1 VAEPLVVAEAFG
13 YRYPESARPSLR
25 EISLRI
31 EPGTFTVLAGVSGS
45 GKSTLLRALSG
56 LVPHFHGGEARGEL
70 RVGGL
75 DVREHGPGEL
85 AAVCGTVF
93 QEPETQVVM
102 GGVRAELELPLE
114 HRGQPAGAVAR
125 AVEETA
131 LGLGV
136 AHLLDRRTDTLSGGE
151 LQRVAIA
158 AAMVHDPSLLVLDEP
173 TSQLDPVAGDEL
185 VWQLRRLNED
195 WGTAVVVAEHRLERC
210 LPAADRV
217 IAMVDGAVACDAAPG
232 EFLEW
237 AVAQH
242 PALATPAARLF
253 SLAGLRPLP
262 ASVKEAHA
270 ILRAVGA
277 APAGDDVRTG
287 REIRGQRGHGPG
299 EARPRLRSWVRRNGP
314 VTQPALELKDVW
326 HEVEDGPTILR
337 GISMRLEPGE
347 RVALMGR
354 NGAGKSTLLR
364 LAKGLA
370 EPTRGRIERAGE
382 IALLLQNPGDYLV
395 HGHAVEDAGVMG
407 VAAAGLAGREQA
419 NPRDLSGGE
428 RQRLALEVVLAG
440 DAINAVVLL
449 DEPTRGMDR
458 LHKDALASRI
468 KELAGAGS
476 AVMVA
481 THDTEFAATLA
492 NRIVLLGQ
500 GVVIADGPPHE
511 VLGGG
516 RHFSTEVAR
525 VTNGAA
531 LLPDEA
537 AEILPVALPLDAERD
552 ATDRTPRDSADSRAE
567 AAPSSAPS
575 PRAEAAK

>member
-1 VAEPLVVAEAFG
+1 MPEPLVIAERFS
-13 YRYPESARPSLR
+13 YRYPDAAGPSLR
-25 EISLRI
+25 NLTLEL

-45 GKSTLLRALSG
+45 GKSTLLRALCG
-56 LVPHFHGGEARGEL
+56 LVPHFHGGDASGEL
-70 RVGGL
+70 SVGGL
-75 DVREHGPGEL
+75 DVRDHGPGEL

-102 GGVRAELELPLE
+102 SGVRAELELPLE
-114 HRGQPAGAVAR
+114 HRGEPAGAVAR

-131 LGLGV
+131 LGMGV

-158 AAMVHDPSLLVLDEP
+158 AAMVHDPPLLVLDEP

-217 IAMVDGAVACDAAPG
+217 IAMVDGEIACDAPPA
-232 EFLEW
+232 EFLAW
-237 AVAQH
+237 ASEAR

-253 SLAGLRPLP
+253 SMAGLRPLP

-270 ILRAVGA
+270 GLRAAGIAPGA
-277 APAGDDVRTG
+277 PSGEREQQGPPTRRWWQRSGAGP
-287 REIRGQRGHGPG
+287 E
-299 EARPRLRSWVRRNGP
+299 
-314 VTQPALELKDVW
+314 PALALRDVW
-326 HEVEDGPTILR
+326 FEVEDGPAILR
-337 GISMRLEPGE
+337 GISLELRPGE

-370 EPTRGRIERAGE
+370 EPTRGRVERAGQV
-382 IALLLQNPGDYLV
+382 ALLLQNPGDFLV
-395 HGHAVEDAGVMG
+395 HDHAVDDAGVAG
-407 VAAAGLAGREQA
+407 VASAGLAGREDA

-440 DAINAVVLL
+440 EPSAVVLL

-458 LHKDALASRI
+458 IHKDELAARTG
-468 KELAGAGS
+468 ELAGAGA

-481 THDTEFAATLA
+481 THDTEFAARLA
-492 NRIVLLGQ
+492 DRIVLLGQ
-500 GVVIADGPPHE
+500 GVVIADGPPRD
-511 VLGGG
+511 VLAGG

-525 VTNGAA
+525 VTGGAA
-531 LLPDEA
+531 LLPEEGA
-537 AEILPVALPLDAERD
+537 RVLALPRVEVAR
-552 ATDRTPRDSADSRAE
+552 
-567 AAPSSAPS
+567 
-575 PRAEAAK
+575 

>member
-1 VAEPLVVAEAFG
+1 MPEPLVVAERFS
-13 YRYPESARPSLR
+13 YRYPEATGPSLR
-25 EISLRI
+25 DVTLEL

-45 GKSTLLRALSG
+45 GKSTLLRALCG
-56 LVPHFHGGEARGEL
+56 LVPHFHGGDASGAL
-70 RVGGL
+70 SVGGL
-75 DVREHGPGEL
+75 DVRDHGPGEL

-93 QEPETQVVM
+93 QEPESQVVM
-102 GGVRAELELPLE
+102 SGVRAELELPLE
-114 HRGQPAGAVAR
+114 HRGEPAAAVAR

-136 AHLLDRRTDTLSGGE
+136 AHLLERRTDTLSGGE

-158 AAMVHDPSLLVLDEP
+158 AAMVHDPPLLVLDEP

-217 IAMVDGAVACDAAPG
+217 IAMVDGEVACDAPPT
-232 EFLEW
+232 EFLAW
-237 AVAQH
+237 ASDTR

-253 SLAGLRPLP
+253 SMAGLRPLP
-262 ASVKEAHA
+262 ASVKQAHA
-270 ILRAVGA
+270 GLRAAGIAPEQPGGGA
-277 APAGDDVRTG
+277 ERAPAPAAAARKLGARDNGAPRWW
-287 REIRGQRGHGPG
+287 RRGAEGL
-299 EARPRLRSWVRRNGP
+299 A
-314 VTQPALELKDVW
+314 PALALRDVW
-326 HEVEDGPTILR
+326 FELVDGPAILR
-337 GISMRLEPGE
+337 GISLELRPGE

-370 EPTRGRIERAGE
+370 EPTRGRLERAGSV
-382 IALLLQNPGDYLV
+382 ALLLQNPGDYLV
-395 HGHAVEDAGVMG
+395 HDHAVDDAGVMG
-407 VAAAGLAGREQA
+407 VASAGLAGREAA

-440 DAINAVVLL
+440 EPSAAVLL

-458 LHKDALASRI
+458 VHKD
-468 KELAGAGS
+468 ELAARTGELAEAGA

-481 THDTEFAATLA
+481 THDTEFAARLA
-492 NRIVLLGQ
+492 DRIVLLGQ
-500 GVVIADGPPHE
+500 GVVIADGSPRE
-511 VLGGG
+511 VLAGG

-525 VTNGAA
+525 VTGGAA
-531 LLPDEA
+531 LLPEEGA
-537 AEILPVALPLDAERD
+537 RVLARPHAEVAR
-552 ATDRTPRDSADSRAE
+552 
-567 AAPSSAPS
+567 
-575 PRAEAAK
+575 

>member
-1 VAEPLVVAEAFG
+1 VAESLVVADRFG
-13 YRYPESARPSLR
+13 YRYPDAGRASLLD
-25 EISLRI
+25 IALRI
-31 EPGTFTVLAGVSGS
+31 DPGAFTVVAGVSGS
-45 GKSTLLRALSG
+45 GKSTLLRAFSG
-56 LVPHFHGGEARGEL
+56 LVPHFHGGEATGEL
-70 RVGGL
+70 IVGGL
-75 DVREHGPGEL
+75 DVREHGPGDL

-93 QEPETQVVM
+93 QDPETQVVM

-114 HRGQPAGAVAR
+114 HRGQPAGSVAR

-136 AHLLDRRTDTLSGGE
+136 AHLLERRTDTLSGGE

-158 AAMVHDPSLLVLDEP
+158 AAMVHDPPLLVLDEP
-173 TSQLDPVAGDEL
+173 TSQLDPVASDEL

-237 AVAQH
+237 ASSCCPV
-242 PALATPAARLF
+242 LATPAARLF

-270 ILRAVGA
+270 GLRASELRGDGEPGSDGVGVMHDIGA
-277 APAGDDVRTG
+277 ERRHDPDDVDLNGDMR
-287 REIRGQRGHGPG
+287 RQSRHDPG
-299 EARPRLRSWVRRNGP
+299 ARPRKRRSLLRRNGR
-314 VTQPALELKDVW
+314 VAQPALRVKDLW
-326 HEVEDGPTILR
+326 REVEDGPTILR
-337 GISMRLEPGE
+337 GISLELHPGE

-364 LAKGLA
+364 LAKGLD
-370 EPTRGRIERAGE
+370 EPTRGSVERAGE
-382 IALLLQNPGDYLV
+382 VALLLQNPGDYLV
-395 HGHAVEDAGVMG
+395 HGHAVEDAGIAG
-407 VAAAGLAGREQA
+407 VAAAGLAGREDA

-440 DAINAVVLL
+440 DSLNAVVLL

-458 LHKDALASRI
+458 LHKDALAERI
-468 KELAGAGS
+468 EQLADQGG

-481 THDTEFAATLA
+481 THDTEFAAALA

-500 GVVIADGPPHE
+500 GVVIADGDPAE

-531 LLPDEA
+531 LLPEQGAQILTA
-537 AEILPVALPLDAERD
+537 AVPAGRE
-552 ATDRTPRDSADSRAE
+552 T
-567 AAPSSAPS
+567 AP
-575 PRAEAAK
+575 

>member
-1 VAEPLVVAEAFG
+1 MSEPLVVAERFG
-13 YRYPESARPSLR
+13 YRYPEAARASLR
-25 EISLRI
+25 DIALTI

-45 GKSTLLRALSG
+45 GKSTLLRAFSG
-56 LVPHFHGGEARGEL
+56 LVPHFHGGEATGSL
-70 RVGGL
+70 RIGGL
-75 DVREHGPGEL
+75 DVREHGPGDL

-114 HRGQPAGAVAR
+114 HRGGPAGAVAR

-158 AAMVHDPSLLVLDEP
+158 AAMVHDPPLLVLDEP

-237 AVAQH
+237 AASGSPPV
-242 PALATPAARLF
+242 LATPAARLF

-262 ASVKEAHA
+262 ASVKDAHA
-270 ILRAVGA
+270 VLRATGA
-277 APAGDDVRTG
+277 APSGDRVDLLHGMDVKG
-287 REIRGQRGHGPG
+287 RHHPSERRWT
-299 EARPRLRSWVRRNGP
+299 RLPSLRRNGP
-314 VTQPALELKDVW
+314 VTQPALRVKDVW
-326 HEVEDGPTILR
+326 HEIEDGPTILR
-337 GISMRLEPGE
+337 GIDLELQPGE

-364 LAKGLA
+364 LAKGLD
-370 EPTRGRIERAGE
+370 EPTRGSIQRAGE
-382 IALLLQNPGDYLV
+382 VALLLQNPGDYLV
-395 HGHAVEDAGVMG
+395 HGHAVEDAGIAG
-407 VAAAGLAGREQA
+407 VAAAGLAGREEA

-440 DAINAVVLL
+440 DTLNAVVLL

-458 LHKDALASRI
+458 VHKDALAARI
-468 KELAGAGS
+468 QQLADEGA

-481 THDTEFAATLA
+481 THDTEFAASLA
-492 NRIVLLGQ
+492 NRVVLLGQ
-500 GVVIADGPPHE
+500 GVVIADGPPEE

-531 LLPDEA
+531 LLPEKGAQVLTAAVPTRTEA
-537 AEILPVALPLDAERD
+537 PA
-552 ATDRTPRDSADSRAE
+552 
-567 AAPSSAPS
+567 
-575 PRAEAAK
+575 

>member
-1 VAEPLVVAEAFG
+1 MPEPLVVAERFG
-13 YRYPESARPSLR
+13 YRYPEAARPSLR
-25 EISLRI
+25 DISVRI

-45 GKSTLLRALSG
+45 GKSTLLRAFSG
-56 LVPHFHGGEARGEL
+56 LVPHFHGGEATGEL
-70 RVGGL
+70 SVGGL
-75 DVREHGPGEL
+75 DVRDHGPGEL

-114 HRGQPAGAVAR
+114 HRGEPAGAVAR

-136 AHLLDRRTDTLSGGE
+136 GHLLDRRTDTLSGGE

-158 AAMVHDPSLLVLDEP
+158 AAMVHDPPLLVLDEP

-217 IAMVDGAVACDAAPG
+217 IAMVDGAVACDAAPR

-237 AVAQH
+237 AAAESP

-253 SLAGLRPLP
+253 SLAGLGPLP
-262 ASVKEAHA
+262 ASVKEARA
-270 ILRAVGA
+270 GLRAAGA
-277 APAGDDVRTG
+277 ARAGDRVALDRVMGGEG
-287 REIRGQRGHGPG
+287 RRDR
-299 EARPRLRSWVRRNGP
+299 RLRRSWVRRNGGGP
-314 VTQPALELKDVW
+314 EPALALKEVW

-337 GISMRLEPGE
+337 GISLELQPGE

-370 EPTRGRIERAGE
+370 EPTRGRVERAGE
-382 IALLLQNPGDYLV
+382 VALLLQNPGDYLV
-395 HGHAVEDAGVMG
+395 HGHAVEDAGVAG
-407 VAAAGLAGREQA
+407 VAAAGLAGREEA

-428 RQRLALEVVLAG
+428 RQRLALEVVLGGAVG
-440 DAINAVVLL
+440 AVVLL

-458 LHKDALASRI
+458 LHKDALAARI
-468 KELAGAGS
+468 RELAEAGA

-481 THDTEFAATLA
+481 THDTEFAAALA

-500 GVVIADGPPHE
+500 GVVIADGPPRE

-531 LLPDEA
+531 LLPDEG
-537 AEILPVALPLDAERD
+537 AEILAAPVPA
-552 ATDRTPRDSADSRAE
+552 RAE
-567 AAPSSAPS
+567 V
-575 PRAEAAK
+575 AK

>member
-1 VAEPLVVAEAFG
+1 MAA
-13 YRYPESARPSLR
+13 
-25 EISLRI
+25 
-31 EPGTFTVLAGVSGS
+31 
-45 GKSTLLRALSG
+45 STCATT
-56 LVPHFHGGEARGEL
+56 
-70 RVGGL
+70 
-75 DVREHGPGEL
+75 GPGEL

-114 HRGQPAGAVAR
+114 HRGEPAATVAR

-217 IAMVDGAVACDAAPG
+217 IAMVDGAVACDAAPR

-237 AVAQH
+237 AVEAA

-253 SLAGLRPLP
+253 SMAGAAAVAGIGEGGPRHAARGRNRRGQTTPSRLCRDIRGKGRSSGEGAPRRWRNRFLHRKNGSNP
-262 ASVKEAHA
+262 AALVFKEAWF
-270 ILRAVGA
+270 
-277 APAGDDVRTG
+277 
-287 REIRGQRGHGPG
+287 EI
-299 EARPRLRSWVRRNGP
+299 
-314 VTQPALELKDVW
+314 
-326 HEVEDGPTILR
+326 EDGPAILR
-337 GISMRLEPGE
+337 GINLELHPGE
-347 RVALMGR
+347 RVVLMGR
-354 NGAGKSTLLR
+354 NGAGKSTMLR

-370 EPTRGRIERAGE
+370 EPTRGRVERAGAV
-382 IALLLQNPGDYLV
+382 ALLLQNPGDYLV
-395 HGHAVEDAGVMG
+395 HDHAVDDAGVAG
-407 VAAAGLAGREQA
+407 VANAGLAGREAA

-440 DAINAVVLL
+440 DPAAVVLL

-458 LHKDALASRI
+458 IHKD
-468 KELAGAGS
+468 ELAARTGELAEAGA

-481 THDTEFAATLA
+481 THDTEFAAALA
-492 NRIVLLGQ
+492 DRIVLLGQ
-500 GVVIADGPPHE
+500 GVVIADGSPRE
-511 VLGGG
+511 VLAGG

-525 VTNGAA
+525 VTGGAA
-531 LLPDEA
+531 LLPEDGARALRDTA
-537 AEILPVALPLDAERD
+537 AHETARSPLSTGAEL
-552 ATDRTPRDSADSRAE
+552 
-567 AAPSSAPS
+567 AP
-575 PRAEAAK
+575 